1 MKVVRGNLLRRS
13 CFPISVT
20 KRPMLRPRQTLG
32 HAGLASLIHTSRL
45 GHHGVLVC
53 VCLLLQYL
61 LQSCSR
67 GEGGNNGGH
76 VLRETTSRGL
86 CELVCPSRTSERG
99 GKEYCVKEG
108 RGEEGKREEGAC
120 KGGATTLQPWIFRLI
135 RNADALAAT
144 SPTLLFRPM

>member
-13 CFPISVT
+13 FSLISVT
-20 KRPMLRPRQTLG
+20 KRPMLRPRPTLG

-67 GEGGNNGGH
+67 VCGGEQWRTCATRDYEPKP
-76 VLRETTSRGL
+76 VCTSLPTTH
-86 CELVCPSRTSERG
+86 
-99 GKEYCVKEG
+99 
-108 RGEEGKREEGAC
+108 
-120 KGGATTLQPWIFRLI
+120 W
-135 RNADALAAT
+135 
-144 SPTLLFRPM
+144 